1 MKAIQNFVSIDNKT
15 TPYVV
20 VFVHGYNEHGYSVW
34 FPLWNYIQD
43 ANIRAAFVRL
53 DYRGSIRTN
62 AADLTEQLKEIVTYY
77 GVDDVIVVCHSKGGL
92 DIQGAI
98 YYYNVDTLLRYVVTL
113 STPHWGTPLCDL
125 IDSDLSMFKN
135 IQKQAKNPATDD
147 MKVTNMAKFRRL
159 FDNDTRCSS
168 VKFYTIASNGTEHNE
183 RVLLDVAQKQFM
195 NYFGKNDDTVHVRS
209 ASKPRAIPIATIPCS
224 HSEILNPNNSWNILK
239 PYLLGTPPIEG
250 KTTPSDYNVAFTTF
264 DIYLAI
270 VRAALYIVFVF
281 YAKITYPILAVLL
294 LGIISFIFFMRKRSK
309 KRYQ

>member
-1 MKAIQNFVSIDNKT
+1 MKAIQNFVSRDNKT

-62 AADLTEQLKEIVTYY
+62 AADLTEQLKDIVTYY

-98 YYYNVDTLLRYVVTL
+98 CYNNADTLLRYVVTL

-125 IDSDLSMFKN
+125 IDSDLSVFKN
-135 IQKQAKNPATDD
+135 IQKQAKNAATTD
-147 MKVTNMAKFRRL
+147 MKVTNMAEFRRL
-159 FDNDTRCSS
+159 FDNDTRCTS

-183 RVLLDVAQKQFM
+183 HVLLDVAQKQFM
-195 NYFGKNDDTVHVRS
+195 NYFGTNDDTVHVRS
-209 ASKPRAIPIATIPCS
+209 ALKPNSTHIATIPCS
-224 HSEILNPNNSWNILK
+224 HSEILNPNNVWTTLK

-250 KTTPSDYNVAFTTF
+250 NTTPSDYTVVFTTF

-281 YAKITYPILAVLL
+281 YAKITYPVLFVILV
-294 LGIISFIFFMRKRSK
+294 GIVSLIFFLRKKSK
-309 KRYQ
+309 KKY